1 MKGLVLFKLSL
12 LICAILAI
20 GACQES
26 TAGKSSQT
34 KLVITGSSTMAP
46 LVADIAKRFEAKHP
60 GIRVDVQTGGSSR
73 GIKEVRSGL
82 ADIGMASRAVAAN
95 EQDLIGIPVARDGI
109 SIIVHESNPISSL
122 TEEEI
127 IAIYTG
133 KITNWKSVGGP
144 DARIV
149 VVNKAEGRATLE
161 LFLDFFQLKIDAI
174 KADVVIGENEQGI
187 KTVAG
192 NLHAIAYVSIG
203 TAEYDA
209 THGIP
214 IKLLPLNDI
223 PASMGSLQ
231 RGAFPLAR
239 PLTLVTNQR
248 PSPLARRFLKFARS
262 PKVHDL
268 IAKHYF
274 IPLSS

>member
-1 MKGLVLFKLSL
+1 
-12 LICAILAI
+12 
-20 GACQES
+20 
-26 TAGKSSQT
+26 
-34 KLVITGSSTMAP
+34 MAP
-46 LVADIAKRFEAKHP
+46 LVADIAKRFEERHP

-73 GIKEVRSGL
+73 GIKEARSGV
-82 ADIGMASRAVAAN
+82 ADIGMASRAVGAK

-109 SIIVHESNPISSL
+109 SMILNVSNPIPSL
-122 TEEEI
+122 SQEEI

-144 DARIV
+144 DAKIV

-161 LFLDFFQLKIDAI
+161 LFLDFFRLKIDAI
-174 KADVVIGENEQGI
+174 KADVVIGENEQAI

-223 PASMGSLQ
+223 LPSMASLKSGS
-231 RGAFPLAR
+231 FPLAR
-239 PLTLVTNQR
+239 PLTLVTNQS
-248 PSPLARRFLKFARS
+248 PSPLARRFLDFARS
-262 PKVHDL
+262 SEVHDL

-274 IPLSS
+274 TPLSS